1 VKMMMKFGFAAE
13 AWMAEKSAA
22 ARRRCFMVD
31 SGLGKEFHRRGAEVA
46 KGRKAGLAGALK
58 GVGMICGYYSWIITD
73 VRSRVLAALIA

>member
-1 VKMMMKFGFAAE
+1 MMMKFGFAAE

-46 KGRKAGLAGALK
+46 KGRKAGL
-58 GVGMICGYYSWIITD
+58 GV
-73 VRSRVLAALIA
+73 L